1 MTELCPSPQRS
12 VIQYWFS
19 ALPLAHRDFS
29 RFFMIPYAV
38 ANDIFKVF
46 PAFCCPVFFRPV
58 AAIKFKMSEYFFSR
72 NIQMSSFKHS
82 ICFLCSIVDKI
93 WVCEISKSF
102 CFCLCYTAF
111 QLSGIEVVLFL
122 ATIPTARRP
131 LRGVCVTCAVQT
143 WNIPLIKIY
152 QCQNTADCN
161 ERNVH
166 KQIAFYWLFHFA
178 TRPGWWPSWC

>member
-1 MTELCPSPQRS
+1 MLAFKVIAVISMTELCPSPQRS

-38 ANDIFKVF
+38 ANDI
-46 PAFCCPVFFRPV
+46 
-58 AAIKFKMSEYFFSR
+58 
-72 NIQMSSFKHS
+72 FKHS